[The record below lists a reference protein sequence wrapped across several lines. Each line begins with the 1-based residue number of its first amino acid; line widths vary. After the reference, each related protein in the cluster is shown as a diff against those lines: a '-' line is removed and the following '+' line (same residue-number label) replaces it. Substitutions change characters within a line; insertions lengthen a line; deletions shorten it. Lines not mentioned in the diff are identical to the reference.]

1 MNKASEGN
9 GIPAEQF
16 KLLKDD
22 SVEVRHLIYHQIWK
36 IQQWPQD
43 WKRSVYIPIP
53 KKGNSR
59 ECSNYHTIALI
70 LHASKVITDS
80 VDMSLSELQELV
92 WTGRPSVLRF
102 MGSQRVGHD

>member
-1 MNKASEGN
+1 MNKARGGN

-16 KLLKDD
+16 KILKGD
-22 SVEVRHLIYHQIWK
+22 SVEVWHLIYQLIWK

-43 WKRSVYIPIP
+43 WKRLVFIPIL
-53 KKGNSR
+53 KKGNPR
-59 ECSNYHTIALI
+59 ECSNYDTFALI